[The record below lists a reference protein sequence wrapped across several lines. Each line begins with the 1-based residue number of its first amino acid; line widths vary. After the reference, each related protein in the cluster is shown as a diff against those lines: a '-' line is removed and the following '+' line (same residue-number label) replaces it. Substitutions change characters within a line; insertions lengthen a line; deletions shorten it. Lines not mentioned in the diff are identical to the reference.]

1 MTASE
6 IDELLLKLK
15 EKDKTTMVIV
25 THDVRGARR
34 VGDRIAVLD
43 AGRVLGIGALAEL
56 EKSENQLIR
65 ALVSEEEYH
74 AH

>member
-1 MTASE
+1 
-6 IDELLLKLK
+6 
-15 EKDKTTMVIV
+15 MVIV

-43 AGRVLGIGALAEL
+43 AGRILGIGTLAEL
-56 EKSENQLIR
+56 EKSENQLVR
-65 ALVSEEEYH
+65 SLVSEEEYH